1 MFDGIC
7 GRVEVTLGREERA
20 VQDEREAFRL
30 RQDMRFLGKYLERS
44 SLPLFLP
51 EEEEEENTERR
62 RDRPVLVE
70 QKKTMT
76 GEYVDMMRGLFG
88 EVGFERAM
96 GKKPIQRDVAVK
108 VR

>member
-7 GRVEVTLGREERA
+7 GRVEVPLRREERA

-51 EEEEEENTERR
+51 EEEELRR
-62 RDRPVLVE
+62 EGPVLVE
-70 QKKTMT
+70 QKETIT

-88 EVGFERAM
+88 DVGFERAM
-96 GKKPIQRDVAVK
+96 GRKPDQSDVAVK
-108 VR
+108 VC